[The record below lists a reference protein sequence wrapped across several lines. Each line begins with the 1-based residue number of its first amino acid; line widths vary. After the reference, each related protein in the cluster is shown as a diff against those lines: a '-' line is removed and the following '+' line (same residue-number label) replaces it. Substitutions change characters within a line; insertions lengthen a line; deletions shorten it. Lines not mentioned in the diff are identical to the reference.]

1 MKTTRI
7 TNQAGPNKITD
18 PRVYEVNVP
27 GKLEYD
33 LFGLAEDMS
42 KQELEKWLND
52 ILPYTVKLKE
62 RK

>member
-7 TNQAGPNKITD
+7 TNQAGPKITD

-62 RK
+62 KK

>member
-18 PRVYEVNVP
+18 VRVYEVNVP

-62 RK
+62 KK

>member
-7 TNQAGPNKITD
+7 TNQAAPNKVTD
-18 PRVYEVNVP
+18 IRVYEVNVP

-62 RK
+62 KK